1 MRQRSLLFLAFVLAL
16 TAISAFLA
24 YRAPTK
30 YGLDVRGGVRFT
42 FQMDL
47 EELTP
52 DQRQNLALVRS
63 NLTRILQDRASQA
76 LGVAEAT
83 VQTRGADQFIVELPG
98 ETDIDRA
105 RQVMSTTAKIVMY
118 HARNVTTPISNRRY
132 EEAGID
138 SSGSSPFIRFR
149 IRATDR
155 EIGPD
160 DPEYQEMM
168 RGWEVILEG
177 EDLARAEVV
186 PGRRTGEYIP
196 QMRFSAEG
204 SRKIER
210 WSRQYTRR
218 QEMLASVLDGRVLS
232 IAPLREGAIISDNA
246 VIEGTFDTAYVRDLV
261 NLLNAGSLP
270 VSLEEIRSEKVD
282 PTIGDQALGQIMLAG
297 YLSFFLIAVYLIA
310 YYVFPGI
317 VALTALVLYAL
328 FTIAALK
335 TIGAT
340 WSLAAI
346 GGFILS
352 VGMAVDAN
360 VLVFE
365 RLKEELRS
373 GKTLQAAVPL
383 SFKRA
388 LPAIVDSNTC
398 TIITS
403 LVLMVLGTGPVKGF
417 ATVLLVGV
425 VISLFTAVVVTR
437 ALMMFLMGMGIGLDT
452 KKYGLT
458 RQWFGE
464 KYEQGAAS
472 RQLPVVERRNTFFIV
487 STLAIVPGILFI
499 FLGGIKP
506 NVEFQ
511 GGVEGVY
518 TTAGNPRSTPE
529 ILRSLRNAGVDGA
542 NVKLAVFTDPE
553 TNRTENIVY
562 VTAPI
567 KGQLDPEIQPDP
579 VARRA
584 FLARAAGFDI
594 AAERGFTEVGP
605 SVSAETRQTAINGV
619 LISISLIV
627 VYLAIRFGFAMG
639 GFAVGL
645 RFSAATIGALLHD
658 FGIVFGLA
666 AVMGFFFGWEISALF
681 ITAMLTV
688 VGYSTHDTIVIFDRI
703 RENLRK
709 AIGSQDLKHI
719 INVSVTQSIARSINT
734 SATVIVALLML
745 VIFGSATVDL
755 RFFNLVM
762 LAGILVG
769 TYSSIFNAAPILYLI
784 DGIFKKRGGEAATL
798 VGISVAEQER
808 ARVLATTVA
817 PDDVPRETPASS
829 YGQVKRRRREAER
842 GTVNL
847 DD

>member
-1 MRQRSLLFLAFVLAL
+1 MRQRSYLFLAFVLAL

-47 EELTP
+47 DELTP
-52 DQRQNLALVRS
+52 DQRQNLGLVRA

-138 SSGSSPFIRFR
+138 TSGSSPFVRFR

-155 EIGPD
+155 VIGPD
-160 DPEYQEMM
+160 DPEYQEMI

-196 QMRFSAEG
+196 QMRFSTEG

-232 IAPLREGAIISDNA
+232 IAPLREGAILTDNA
-246 VIEGTFDTAYVRDLV
+246 VIEGTFDTEYVRDLV

-297 YLSFFLIAVYLIA
+297 YVSFALISVYLIA
-310 YYVFPGI
+310 YYVFPGV

-352 VGMAVDAN
+352 IGMAVDAN

-403 LVLMVLGTGPVKGF
+403 LVLMVLGTGPVRGF

-425 VISLFTAVVVTR
+425 VISLFTAFFVTR
-437 ALMMFLMGMGIGLDT
+437 ALMLFLMGSGLGLNTDL
-452 KKYGLT
+452 YGLK

-464 KYEQGAAS
+464 KFEQGAS
-472 RQLPVVERRNTFFIV
+472 TKQLPIVERRNTFFIV
-487 STLAIVPGILFI
+487 STLAIVPGLLFI
-499 FLGGIKP
+499 FLGGIRP

-518 TTAGNPRSTPE
+518 TMAGNQRSTVE
-529 ILRSLRNAGVDGA
+529 VLRSLRAAGVEGA
-542 NVKLAVFTDPE
+542 NVKLAQFTDPE
-553 TNRTENIVY
+553 TNRVESIVY

-567 KGQLDPEIQPDP
+567 KGQLDPEIQPDAL
-579 VARRA
+579 VRRQ
-584 FLARAAGFDI
+584 FLAQAAGFDV

-619 LISISLIV
+619 VVSISLIV
-627 VYLAIRFGFAMG
+627 VYLALRFGFAMG

-666 AVMGFFFGWEISALF
+666 AFMGFFFGWEISALF

-688 VGYSTHDTIVIFDRI
+688 IGYSTHDTIVIFDRI

-709 AIGSQDLKHI
+709 AIGSQDLRHI

-784 DGIFKKRGGEAATL
+784 DGMFRKRGGEAATL
-798 VGISVAEQER
+798 VAISVAEQER

-817 PDDVPRETPASS
+817 PDDVPRETAESS
-829 YGQVKRRRREAER
+829 YGQVKRRRRDADR
-842 GTVNL
+842 GTIKL
-847 DD
+847 DE